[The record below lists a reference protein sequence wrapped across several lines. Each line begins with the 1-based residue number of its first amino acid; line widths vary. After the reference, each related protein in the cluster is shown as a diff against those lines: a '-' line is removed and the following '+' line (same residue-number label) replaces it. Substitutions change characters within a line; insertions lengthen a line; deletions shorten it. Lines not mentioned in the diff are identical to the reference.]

1 MHTFLVGHDGQQLG
15 QRSMIAVISTSDQ
28 PCWLAEACTVLLL
41 Q

>member
-15 QRSMIAVISTSDQ
+15 QRSMIAVTSDQ